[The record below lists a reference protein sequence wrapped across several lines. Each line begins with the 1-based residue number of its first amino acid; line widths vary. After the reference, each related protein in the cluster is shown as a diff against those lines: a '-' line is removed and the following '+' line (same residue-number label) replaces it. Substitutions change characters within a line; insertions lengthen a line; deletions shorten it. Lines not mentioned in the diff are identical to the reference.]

1 MPIDQNLLLHAAL
14 QYQEHKNQ
22 QYIPGGR
29 LVPIPKKRRLSSEIC
44 GIEER

>member
-29 LVPIPKKRRLSSEIC
+29 LVSCNIKKLEQ
-44 GIEER
+44 GIAT